1 MKAGYTSF
9 YYDITDFVNIGGEN
23 LLAVRVDATAREGWW
38 YEGGGIYRNVWL
50 EIKENI
56 SAAYNGVFIYSD
68 VALEEKSAVLNVQT
82 EIENKQLNDCD
93 VTVEQIIYNA
103 DKRKSSKP
111 KIQCCHMLGIILFA
125 NKTLYLIMLRYG
137 I

>member
-1 MKAGYTSF
+1 M
-9 YYDITDFVNIGGEN
+9 
-23 LLAVRVDATAREGWW
+23 
-38 YEGGGIYRNVWL
+38 
-50 EIKENI
+50 
-56 SAAYNGVFIYSD
+56 
-68 VALEEKSAVLNVQT
+68 NVQT

-103 DKRKSSKP
+103 DKK
-111 KIQCCHMLGIILFA
+111 KIVQTENTVLSYAWDNTFA